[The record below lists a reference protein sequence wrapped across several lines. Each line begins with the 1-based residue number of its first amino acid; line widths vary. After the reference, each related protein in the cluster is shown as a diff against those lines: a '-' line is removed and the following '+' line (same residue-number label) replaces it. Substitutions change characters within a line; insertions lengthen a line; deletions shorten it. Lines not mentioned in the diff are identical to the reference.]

1 MRIFVDDG
9 RIFVLWMWSKRTL
22 FWRFDEGSFL
32 FRNFFVCVWV
42 KKLWGT
48 GCVEDIKKK
57 TTTTTKNK
65 TRERE
70 RRREKERETEREL
83 I

>member
-1 MRIFVDDG
+1 MMEEYSYFGCG
-9 RIFVLWMWSKRTL
+9 RRE
-22 FWRFDEGSFL
+22 RSFGDL
-32 FRNFFVCVWV
+32 TKDHFCSVISLCVWV

-48 GCVEDIKKK
+48 GCVEDGGYKKK

-70 RRREKERETEREL
+70 RRREKERETEGEL